1 MSMYNPIPRTVF
13 SLAAS
18 GMGTTLS
25 GAGATSTPPID
36 VLDCTDLWL
45 ATSIKGTATGT
56 TPTLLVQ
63 VDALDHQGNVF
74 AQILKLTS
82 ITSAPAT
89 GSGYV
94 GLHSSGVVLPR
105 FVQITWTLGG
115 TTPVYPQV
123 EISLTGR

>member
-1 MSMYNPIPRTVF
+1 MYNPIPRTVF
-13 SLAAS
+13 DLSKS
-18 GMGTTLS
+18 GLGTTLS

-45 ATSIKGTATGT
+45 AAAITGT
-56 TPTLLVQ
+56 STGTNPTILVQ
-63 VDALDHQGNVF
+63 LDALDIKGNVY

-115 TTPVYPQV
+115 TNPVYPGV